1 LTFPIEEHV
10 PLAPL
15 TTLGLGGPARYLV
28 RARDRAQVAA
38 AFRWAAQRDL
48 PTFVLGEGSNLVVG
62 DEGFSGVVVQPV
74 ARGQHWTETETG
86 FTVEVAAGEP
96 WDDVVAESMR
106 RGVAGLECLSGIPG
120 HTGAAPV
127 QNIGAYG
134 HEVAEVVGSVEVL
147 DRSSLDVATLDAHSC
162 GFAYRDSIFKREP
175 NRFVILSV
183 TLNLRRDAE
192 PVIRYAE
199 LAAALASQPRPSPAQ
214 ARQVVIALRRKK
226 SMVFDPDDENRHS
239 AGSFFT
245 NPVVDAGIADDLV
258 QRALA
263 DGSVTSAEQVPR
275 FGQPDGRV
283 KLAAGWLIERSGI
296 QKGLRMGPVGISTRH
311 ALALVHHG
319 GGTTADLLRLA
330 MHVRQAVRERFGITL
345 TPEPVFLGVDWPAC

>member
-1 LTFPIEEHV
+1 
-10 PLAPL
+10 
-15 TTLGLGGPARYLV
+15 
-28 RARDRAQVAA
+28 
-38 AFRWAAQRDL
+38 
-48 PTFVLGEGSNLVVG
+48 
-62 DEGFSGVVVQPV
+62 
-74 ARGQHWTETETG
+74 
-86 FTVEVAAGEP
+86 
-96 WDDVVAESMR
+96 
-106 RGVAGLECLSGIPG
+106 
-120 HTGAAPV
+120 V

-147 DRSSLDVATLDAHSC
+147 DRSSLDVATLDALSC
-162 GFAYRDSIFKREP
+162 GFGYRDSIFKREP
-175 NRFVILSV
+175 NRFVISSV
-183 TLNLRRDAE
+183 TLKLRRDAE

-199 LAAALASQPRPSPAQ
+199 LAAALASQTRPSPAQ
-214 ARQVVIALRRKK
+214 ARQVVLALRRKK

-330 MHVRQAVRERFGITL
+330 MHVRQTVRERFGITL
-345 TPEPVFLGVDWPAC
+345 TPEPVFLGVDWPGC